1 VERRRARPSA
11 RARPHL
17 ALVAAAFF
25 FGTTFLV
32 VKDAVSD
39 AGPIPFLAARFCIG
53 TLVLWPFARRTPAT
67 DGLWRDGAFVGAAL
81 LAGYVFQTVGLQ
93 YTSASESAFIT
104 YLLVAFV
111 PLLSAVKL
119 RRRPSAPTMAGVVLA
134 VVGLWLL
141 TGATP
146 SLGRGELLTI
156 GCSVAFAFHVVLL
169 ADHSPK
175 HSAMRL
181 NAVQLGVVGVA
192 CIVPGLFLGGYA
204 FPLSTWLAAAFT
216 GVFASAFALGMQVW
230 AQARVEPS
238 TSALVLTLEPVFAA
252 VLGFVAGDRLG
263 WVGVAGAALI
273 LAGVLVSELAPW
285 PRARLQPEA
294 PA

>member
-1 VERRRARPSA
+1 VRA
-11 RARPHL
+11 ARPHL

-32 VKDAVSD
+32 VKDAVD
-39 AGPIPFLAARFCIG
+39 GAGPVPFLAARFCIG
-53 TLVLWPFARRTPAT
+53 TVALWPFARVTPRTP
-67 DGLWRDGAFVGAAL
+67 GLVPDGAVVGLAL

-119 RRRPSAPTMAGVVLA
+119 RRPPTGATLVGVVLA
-134 VVGLWLL
+134 CVGLWLL
-141 TGATP
+141 TGARP
-146 SLGRGELLTI
+146 ALGRGEVLTV
-156 GCSVAFAFHVVLL
+156 GCAIAFAFHIVLV
-169 ADHSPK
+169 ADRSPR
-175 HSAMRL
+175 HSAIRL
-181 NAVQLGVVGVA
+181 NAVQLAVVGVA
-192 CIVPGLFLGGYA
+192 CVVPGLFLGGYG
-204 FPLSTWLAAAFT
+204 FPLTTWLAAAFT

-252 VLGFVAGDRLG
+252 VLGYLAGERLG
-263 WVGVAGAALI
+263 WVGAGGAALI

-285 PRARLQPEA
+285 PKTQLQPEA

>member
-1 VERRRARPSA
+1 LK
-11 RARPHL
+11 RPHL

-32 VKDAVSD
+32 VKDAVDD
-39 AGPIPFLAARFCIG
+39 AGPIPFIAARFLIG
-53 TLVLWPFARRTPAT
+53 ALALWPIARRAAPST
-67 DGLWRDGAFVGAAL
+67 GLLRDGTVVGLAL
-81 LAGYVFQTVGLQ
+81 LAGYVFQTIGLQ

-111 PLLSAVKL
+111 PLLSALKL
-119 RRRPSAPTMAGVVLA
+119 GRPPAVPTIAGVVLA
-134 VVGLWLL
+134 CVGLWFL

-146 SLGRGELLTI
+146 SLGRGELLTV
-156 GCSVAFAFHVVLL
+156 GCAIAFALHVVLV
-169 ADHSPK
+169 ADHSPN
-175 HSAMRL
+175 HPAMRL
-181 NAVQLGVVGVA
+181 NAVQLAVVGGA
-192 CIVPGLFLGGYA
+192 CAVPGLFLGGYG

-252 VLGFVAGDRLG
+252 VLGYATGERLG
-263 WVGVAGAALI
+263 WVGAAGAALI

>member
-1 VERRRARPSA
+1 
-11 RARPHL
+11 
-17 ALVAAAFF
+17 
-25 FGTTFLV
+25 
-32 VKDAVSD
+32 
-39 AGPIPFLAARFCIG
+39 
-53 TLVLWPFARRTPAT
+53 
-67 DGLWRDGAFVGAAL
+67 
-81 LAGYVFQTVGLQ
+81 VFQTIGLQ

-111 PLLSAVKL
+111 PLLSAIKL
-119 RRRPSAPTMAGVVLA
+119 RRAPKPPTLAGVVLA

-146 SLGRGELLTI
+146 SLGRGEVLTI
-156 GCSVAFAFHVVLL
+156 GCAIAFAFHVVLV

-175 HSAMRL
+175 HAAMRL
-181 NAVQLGVVGVA
+181 NAVQLAVVGVA
-192 CIVPGLFLGGYA
+192 CIVPGLFLGGYD
-204 FPLSTWLAAAFT
+204 FPLTTWLAAAFT

-252 VLGFVAGDRLG
+252 VLGFFAGDRLG
-263 WVGVAGAALI
+263 WVGAAGAALI
-273 LAGVLVSELAPW
+273 LVAVLVSELAPW
-285 PRARLQPEA
+285 PKGGSQPRSRLQPEA

>member
-1 VERRRARPSA
+1 LTRWET
-11 RARPHL
+11 ARPHL

-32 VKDAVSD
+32 VKDAVKD

-53 TLVLWPFARRTPAT
+53 TLALWPFARRTPPTA
-67 DGLWRDGAFVGAAL
+67 GLWRDGALVGVAL
-81 LAGYVFQTVGLQ
+81 LAGYVFQTIGLQ

-111 PLLSAVKL
+111 PLLSAMKL
-119 RRRPSAPTMAGVVLA
+119 RRPPNAPTSIGVVLA

-141 TGATP
+141 TGASP
-146 SLGRGELLTI
+146 SLGRGEVLTI
-156 GCSVAFAFHVVLL
+156 GCAIAFAFHVVLL

-175 HSAMRL
+175 HAALQL
-181 NAVQLGVVGVA
+181 NAVQLAVVGVA
-192 CIVPGLFLGGYA
+192 CVVPGLFLGGYG
-204 FPLSTWLAAAFT
+204 FPLTTWLAAAFT

-252 VLGFVAGDRLG
+252 VLGYFAGDRLG
-263 WVGVAGAALI
+263 WVGAAGAALI
-273 LAGVLVSELAPW
+273 LAGVVVSELGPW
-285 PRARLQPEA
+285 PRSRLQPEA

>member
-1 VERRRARPSA
+1 MTET
-11 RARPHL
+11 ARPHV

-25 FGTTFLV
+25 FGTTFLI
-32 VKDAVSD
+32 VKDAVDD

-53 TLVLWPFARRTPAT
+53 AIALWPFARRTAPTA
-67 DGLWRDGAFVGAAL
+67 GLARDGAIVGTAL
-81 LAGYVFQTVGLQ
+81 LAGYLFQTVGLQ

-111 PLLSAVKL
+111 PLLAALQL
-119 RRRPSAPTMAGVVLA
+119 RRAPNGPTVAGVVLA
-134 VVGLWLL
+134 CVGLWLL
-141 TGATP
+141 TGASP
-146 SLGRGELLTI
+146 SLGRGEVLTI
-156 GCSVAFAFHVVLL
+156 GCAIAFAFHVVLL
-169 ADHSPK
+169 ADRSPR
-175 HSAMRL
+175 HAAMRL
-181 NAVQLGVVGVA
+181 NAVQLAVVGVA
-192 CIVPGLFLGGYA
+192 CLVPGFFLGGYA
-204 FPLSTWLAAAFT
+204 FPLATWLAAAFT

-252 VLGFVAGDRLG
+252 VLGYLTGERLG
-263 WVGVAGAALI
+263 WIGAAGAALI

>member
-1 VERRRARPSA
+1 MTSTRVE

-17 ALVAAAFF
+17 ALVVAAFF

-32 VKDAVSD
+32 VKDAVTD
-39 AGPIPFLAARFCIG
+39 AGPIPFLAARFGIG
-53 TLVLWPFARRTPAT
+53 AIALWPVARRAKPAP
-67 DGLWRDGAFVGAAL
+67 GLWRDGAYVGAAL
-81 LAGYVFQTVGLQ
+81 LAGYVFQTIGLQ

-111 PLLSAVKL
+111 PLLAALKL
-119 RRRPSAPTMAGVVLA
+119 RRPPTAPTLAGVVLA
-134 VVGLWLL
+134 CVGLWLL

-146 SLGRGELLTI
+146 SLGKGELLTI
-156 GCSVAFAFHVVLL
+156 GCAIAFAFHVVLV
-169 ADHSPK
+169 ADHSP
-175 HSAMRL
+175 HHAAARL
-181 NAVQLGVVGVA
+181 NAAQLAVVGGA
-192 CIVPGLFLGGYA
+192 CLLPGFFLGGYA
-204 FPLSTWLAAAFT
+204 FPLTTWLAAAFT

-252 VLGFVAGDRLG
+252 VLGYATGERLG
-263 WVGVAGAALI
+263 WIGAGGAALI
-273 LAGVLVSELAPW
+273 LAGVLVSELSPW
-285 PRARLQPEA
+285 PRDRPRLQPEA